1 MNLALEVVNEEN
13 EYVVK
18 LNGEIDVYT
27 APKLKEKLLPI
38 AEKNNIT
45 IKIDLA
51 KTTYIDSTGL
61 GVFISAY
68 KKTQENNSKLELIHV
83 NDRVLRLFKVTG
95 LDRIMHIQEDSTAR
109 GNSNEWFWLYRNK
122 GTS

>member
-109 GNSNEWFWLYRNK
+109 GNSNE
-122 GTS
+122 